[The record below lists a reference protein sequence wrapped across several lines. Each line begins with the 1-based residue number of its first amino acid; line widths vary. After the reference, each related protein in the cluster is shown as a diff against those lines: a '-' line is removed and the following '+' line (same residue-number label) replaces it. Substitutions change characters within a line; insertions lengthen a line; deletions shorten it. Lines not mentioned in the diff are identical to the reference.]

1 MNLRLTYFIL
11 LIGCAAGV
19 RAQDV
24 FPNDTLLVNVANCEM
39 ASAVCLPVPL
49 EEAVNYD
56 FALNGQPYQ
65 EMMPGCAFDTIIQY
79 NFNTL
84 FGAGTMGPYQLTGWN
99 VSGMEFTGQFDNLF
113 GLVALMNMWNTAG
126 NWTYDPTANQIS
138 GGAPSDTYG
147 SMNITAVQNGQPS
160 IIGVNFGLNAQGI
173 AVNLTEGTHLIEAT
187 DADGATDSLVVV
199 VTCFADPTTDLITN
213 TIVYDGSSNYKVC
226 LGDEELTGP
235 PVSITNICPE
245 ASGTFVDFYLDPT
258 TFCVKYQATA
268 CGGTETAC
276 VVLCDANGVCDT
288 TFFEITVTQDICD
301 PPSET
306 IRDTLLI
313 NFTETFCLDTT
324 QLPGT
329 VLAVENICPDQSGDF
344 VDFDVDETTWCVTY
358 TGFAPL
364 GSDRACLVL
373 TDDLGFTDTTFLN
386 VYVDVPQSTI
396 VTDTIA
402 PDAVQ
407 QYCLDADELAGAV
420 VSIENSCP
428 ELSGTAVEFAPDL
441 VSLCVTVSP
450 LTIGTDTACIVLCDE
465 FGTCDTTFLHIT
477 VINSDGEPVP
487 PPVAVDDRDTVVLN
501 GMVVVNVLGND
512 TLPPGSTDVTVTL
525 LDPNA
530 GGGGPNN
537 GTASV
542 NNDGTLTYTP
552 DAGFCGGEDVFTYV
566 LCNQTGCD
574 TADVV
579 ITVLCEDPMEPD
591 EPGPITV
598 FTGFSPNGDGNND
611 TFTID
616 NVEDYPDAKL
626 TILNRWGN
634 AVLQAENGYR
644 NTWDGTWEGRDLP
657 DGTYFYFLEID
668 DERWSG
674 YLQLRR

>member
-1 MNLRLTYFIL
+1 MNLRLTILIL
-11 LIGCAAGV
+11 LIGFGFNS

-24 FPNDTLLVNVANCEM
+24 FPNDTLFVNVANCEM
-39 ASAVCLPVPL
+39 ASAVCLPIPL
-49 EEAVNYD
+49 EEAMNYD
-56 FALNGQPYQ
+56 FALNGEPYQ

-84 FGAGTMGPYQLTGWN
+84 FGAGTMGPYQLTSWN

-126 NWTYDPTANQIS
+126 NWVYDQTTNQIS

-147 SMNITAVQNGQPS
+147 SMNITAVVNGQPS

-173 AVNLTEGTHLIEAT
+173 AINLLEGTHLVEAT
-187 DADGATDSLVVV
+187 DADDTTDSLVVV
-199 VTCFADPTTDLITN
+199 VTCFADPMSDLITN

-235 PVSITNICPE
+235 PVSITNACPDQ
-245 ASGTFVDFYLDPT
+245 SGTFVDFYLDPE

-301 PPSET
+301 PASEMLTDT
-306 IRDTLLI
+306 ILI
-313 NFTETFCLDTT
+313 NFSETFCLDTT

-329 VLAVENICPDQSGDF
+329 VLAVENICPDQSGTF
-344 VDFDVDETTWCVTY
+344 VDFEVDETTWCVTY

-364 GSDRACLVL
+364 GSDQGCFVL
-373 TDDLGFTDTTFLN
+373 TDDLGFTDTTYLT
-386 VYVDVPQSTI
+386 VYVDVPQAETI
-396 VTDTIA
+396 TDTIA
-402 PDAVQ
+402 VDAVQ
-407 QYCLDADELAGAV
+407 QFCLDAEELAGNV
-420 VSIENSCP
+420 VSMENICP
-428 ELSGTAVEFAPDL
+428 DQSGDAVTFTTDL
-441 VSLCVTVSP
+441 VSLCVNLTP
-450 LTIGTDTACIVLCDE
+450 LAVGTDTACIVLCDE
-465 FGTCDTTFLHIT
+465 FGTCDTTFFHIT
-477 VINSDGEPVP
+477 VTNNDGEPVP
-487 PPVAVDDRDTVVLN
+487 PPVAVDDQDTTTIN
-501 GMVVVNVLGND
+501 GMLVVNVLGND

-525 LDPNA
+525 LDP
-530 GGGGPNN
+530 GTGPNN

-542 NNDGTLTYTP
+542 NADGTITYTP
-552 DAGFCGGEDVFTYV
+552 DAEFCGEDAFTYI

-574 TADVV
+574 TAEVTIV
-579 ITVLCEDPMEPD
+579 IECEDPMEP
-591 EPGPITV
+591 GPIRV

-611 TFTID
+611 TFTIE
-616 NVEDYPDAKL
+616 NIEDYPDAKL

-634 AVLQAENGYR
+634 AVLLEENGYR

-657 DGTYFYFLEID
+657 DGTYFYFLEVAG
-668 DERWSG
+668 ERRNG
-674 YLQLRR
+674 YVQLRR